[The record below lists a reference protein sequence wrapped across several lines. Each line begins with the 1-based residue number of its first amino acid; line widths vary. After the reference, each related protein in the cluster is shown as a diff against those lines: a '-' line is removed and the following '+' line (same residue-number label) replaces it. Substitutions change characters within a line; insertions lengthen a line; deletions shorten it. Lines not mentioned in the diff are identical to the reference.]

1 MLSAPQKTRGG
12 KEMAIDIHIKFDGID
27 GESTDRDHKG
37 EIEVLSWNWGL
48 SAQPSTGGGS
58 GAGRAS
64 AQDFSFIHHYDKSSP
79 LLAKA
84 GASGRAIRQVTLAA
98 RHAGQ
103 GQKDFLKV
111 TMKEVIITAVQP
123 SGSEEQGIAES
134 VSVRSRQ
141 IAFDYQP
148 TDSKGQLGNSVTFSW
163 DIAAGNVT

>member
-1 MLSAPQKTRGG
+1 
-12 KEMAIDIHIKFDGID
+12 MAIDIHIKFDGIE

-48 SAQPSTGGGS
+48 SAQASSTSGGGA

-64 AQDFSFIHHYDKSSP
+64 AQDLSFVHRYDKASP

-98 RHAGQ
+98 RRAGE

-111 TMKEVIITAVQP
+111 TMKEVFVTAVQP

-141 IAFDYQP
+141 IAFEYQP
-148 TDSKGQLGNSVTFSW
+148 ADSKGQLGNAVAFSW
-163 DIAAGNVT
+163 DIAAGTVT